1 MRKIGVLTFH
11 KAINNGAVLQA
22 FALTHSLT
30 KIGAVAE
37 YIDYTAKKIK
47 ESYYIKPLRSRTS
60 VKSILLYILNDKNK
74 FKTQR
79 KFYEFVEK
87 YIPMSQQTDEFAIS
101 DTAKKYDILI
111 SGGDQVWNL
120 DLTGNDYNY
129 YLNFAFSGKKSSY
142 GSSFG
147 KLDFSEEE
155 KENIKICLSQ
165 YTTINV
171 RENSAKHFVET
182 VLGMKCSVV
191 PDPVFL
197 LTKQE
202 WIETLGLKEKKGKYI
217 LFFELHNNPVM
228 RKFAIWLSKEKN
240 LPIMRITNSFDTYKD
255 MRAIKRTGPVDFL
268 ELIMNSEYVI
278 TDSFHAS
285 AFSLIFGKKLYIG
298 LKKRELAALNTR
310 IDTLTKCY
318 GIQDQVITENFSESE
333 IDYAFV
339 NDKIKQERFAGI
351 SALGEMVK

>member
-1 MRKIGVLTFH
+1 MSKIGVITFH

-22 FALTHSLT
+22 FALVQSLK

-37 YIDYTAKKIK
+37 YIDYTARKI
-47 ESYYIKPLRSRTS
+47 EDFYFIKPLGSRRS

-74 FKTQR
+74 LKTQK

-87 YIPMSQQTDEFAIS
+87 YIPMSEKTEEATIFNMV
-101 DTAKKYDILI
+101 KKYDIVI
-111 SGGDQVWNL
+111 SGGDQIWNL

-129 YLNFAFSGKKSSY
+129 YLNFVFSGKKSSY

-155 KENIKICLSQ
+155 KEKIKNCLSQ

-182 VLGMKCSVV
+182 VLGMNCSVV

-202 WIETLGLKEKKGKYI
+202 WIETLGLKEKKGKDI
-217 LFFELHNNPVM
+217 LFFELHSNPIM

-240 LPIMRITNSFDTYKD
+240 LPIMRITNSFDTYKG
-255 MRAIKRTGPVDFL
+255 MRTIKRTGPIEFL
-268 ELIMNSEYVI
+268 ELIMNSKFVI

-285 AFSLIFGKKLYIG
+285 AFSLIFGKQLYIG
-298 LKKRELAALNTR
+298 MKKGESVGLNTR
-310 IDTLTKCY
+310 IDTLTNCY
-318 GIQDQVITENFSESE
+318 GIQNQVITEDFSESE
-333 IDYAFV
+333 INYACV
-339 NDKIKQERFAGI
+339 DEKIKQERFAGI